1 MQNNKPSSFIFII
14 VALILGSAL
23 YKHFDFQNLKF
34 EKPAL
39 DTVYLITFVVSIYFI
54 IKNFMNRPQ
63 K

>member
-1 MQNNKPSSFIFII
+1 MQNNKESSFIFII

-23 YKHFDFQNLKF
+23 YKHFDFQNMKF

-39 DTVYLITFVVSIYFI
+39 DTVYLITFAVSIYFI
-54 IKNFMNRPQ
+54 VKNYRNRPE